1 MQRFLIIR
9 SYTLFIFRI
18 SHVVFPYMITLCL
31 INPSLPL
38 LQRYHQPFPKA
49 NKQWNT
55 EASKHGKDTPY
66 QRFKPQAPTYP
77 TKTKTKLGW
86 EEEDQTNKGSLLELF
101 NFTCITYPWQNKFS
115 ACSVLFNVNSLHQRL
130 EIASFVTD
138 FQGQLKEAW
147 EWKEIIN
154 FFSLY
159 EEKENSSLSD
169 QTHIYL

>member
-1 MQRFLIIR
+1 
-9 SYTLFIFRI
+9 
-18 SHVVFPYMITLCL
+18 MITLCL

-55 EASKHGKDTPY
+55 ATSKHGKDTPY
-66 QRFKPQAPTYP
+66 QRFKPQAPTYS

-115 ACSVLFNVNSLHQRL
+115 TCSVLFNVNSLSVSETRNSQFCNRFPRTAKRSMRV
-130 EIASFVTD
+130 E
-138 FQGQLKEAW
+138 
-147 EWKEIIN
+147 EIIN
-154 FFSLY
+154 LFSLY
-159 EEKENSSLSD
+159 DEKENSSLSD